1 LDHLSDSESNCGSH
15 GLLVVSFNV
24 YFVLQYHKELSVQA
38 VEMVKE
44 SRGIAK
50 THELAAEHAQ
60 KAVESITRLPP
71 NPSLVVQQCR
81 RALIDLAHQV
91 ITRSK

>member
-1 LDHLSDSESNCGSH
+1 MYLI
-15 GLLVVSFNV
+15 F
-24 YFVLQYHKELSVQA
+24 FQYHKELSVQA

-91 ITRSK
+91 ITRSKW

>member
-1 LDHLSDSESNCGSH
+1 LWFEISL

-24 YFVLQYHKELSVQA
+24 YLKIFQYHKELSVQA